1 MRTSSPPSI
10 RFENVTLGYEGHP
23 AVHHLQGEIGPGSL
37 TAIVGPNGAGKSTLL
52 KGVLGLIRPL
62 EGRIAVTGVG
72 EARVAY
78 LPQQSAVDRSFPIT
92 AEEVAALGLWP
103 RIGWRHS
110 VNREERERV
119 RSAISAVGLEGF
131 ERRTLD
137 TLSGGQLQRVLFARV
152 LVQDSPL
159 ILLDEPFTAID
170 SKTASDLMSLVER
183 WHGEERTVIAVLHDL
198 ELARERFPRALLL
211 AREIVA
217 WGAAKDVLTAANL
230 LRARTM
236 TERWDDTAPW
246 CRRTAHEPI

>member
-1 MRTSSPPSI
+1 MRASSLPSI

-37 TAIVGPNGAGKSTLL
+37 TAIVGPNSAGKTTLV

-78 LPQQSAVDRSFPIT
+78 LPQQSVVDRTFPIT
-92 AEEVAALGLWP
+92 VEELAALGLWP
-103 RIGWRHS
+103 RIGWRHG
-110 VNREERERV
+110 VNREEREHV
-119 RSAISAVGLEGF
+119 SSAISAVGLEGF

-170 SKTASDLMSLVER
+170 SKTASDLMSLIER
-183 WHGEERTVIAVLHDL
+183 WHGEGRTVIAVLHDL

-217 WGAAKDVLTAANL
+217 WGIAKDVLTAANL
-230 LRARTM
+230 LKARTM
-236 TERWDDTAPW
+236 TERWDDAAPW
-246 CRRTAHEPI
+246 CRGASHEPV